1 MQQMQSS
8 KTQSTG
14 GNDPSD
20 RSSIPLSQNVVTSGM
35 PQAVNVMPQQT
46 ANVTPQPMNPSLTP
60 ENSESDPNPSSV
72 QLAPAS
78 GVQSQGP
85 SGSENDGNSA
95 PTSSMPVATPTQ
107 PLINPVADSNSESTS
122 SVPTK
127 AVQTSS
133 NPPTAG
139 VPADT
144 GTVTQSDPESTS
156 RSGENSAST
165 VLQPHLPL
173 CLVTMSKLDLM
184 AYIGQYGLRPHSVN
198 EVLGIS
204 TVVPLPSNVLSSVFQ
219 VQKKIMDMKHL
230 PVGELVSTTK
240 QCVEGYLIPTQTN
253 DLRVPH
259 AIMVP
264 LPNSNQKG
272 SYSYSMFIPL
282 ADNSE

>member
-20 RSSIPLSQNVVTSGM
+20 RSSIPSNQDVGTSGISHTINL
-35 PQAVNVMPQQT
+35 VLQQI
-46 ANVTPQPMNPSLTP
+46 ANVTPQPMNLSPTS
-60 ENSESDPNPSSV
+60 ENSESDSNPSSV
-72 QLAPAS
+72 PLVSPS
-78 GVQSQGP
+78 GVQLQALP
-85 SGSENDGNSA
+85 RSESDGNSVPNSSISVSTTQSLASPVAASNSGSMSNA
-95 PTSSMPVATPTQ
+95 PTNTVH
-107 PLINPVADSNSESTS
+107 
-122 SVPTK
+122 
-127 AVQTSS
+127 TSS
-133 NPPTAG
+133 NLSTTEVSAT
-139 VPADT
+139 T

-156 RSGENSAST
+156 RPGENSAST

-184 AYIGQYGLRPHSVN
+184 TYIGQYGLRPHSIN

-219 VQKKIMDMKHL
+219 VQKKIVDMKHL

-259 AIMVP
+259 AIMIP